1 MWGFV
6 QSSSR
11 STLMLALA
19 VVACVLL
26 SPPRAPTE
34 GRATRRVLILYEL
47 GVSSPAVRLVDQEI
61 RAALEKSP
69 YHIEF
74 YTEYL
79 EAILFPDAASQ
90 RGIRES
96 FIRKYRDRK
105 PDLIIAGG
113 PSPIKFMVE
122 SHERL
127 YGDTPIV
134 FCGSTQQ
141 MADNPKL
148 DSHFTGVWETEEPA
162 KTIEAA
168 LKLQPWTE
176 HVVVIGGIAPY
187 DRHTEA
193 VVREGLRNYQSR
205 LDVTY
210 LTELEM
216 PVLLERVKRLP
227 NHTIVLDAGVE
238 QDAAGTHFIEAS
250 QSLPMIARA
259 ANAPVFVLQDV
270 DLGSGAV
277 GGSVISF
284 ARQGRIAGGIALRV
298 LEGERPEDI
307 PAVTS
312 TPDYMFDWRA
322 LKRWGLRESDLP
334 ANREVLY
341 REQTVWERYE
351 WNVVGVVFIILV
363 LAFLSG
369 YLLFEQRRRTRAEQE
384 RRRTEQERLQLSGM
398 LINAQE
404 GERSRLARE
413 LHDDFNQRLAA
424 LAVGLEMTQGTISE
438 PKARQQ
444 LHELFDVAR
453 DIGND
458 LHTLSHRLHSTTL
471 QNLGLRAGLNSLCRE
486 FAARHQ
492 IEIDFRCENI
502 PRSVPPDV
510 ALCLFRV
517 VQEGLRNVKR
527 YSGAPQAKVRLE
539 GEDDQ
544 LYLCVSDEG
553 SGFDCAERANKEGLG
568 IRSMEERLRLLGGRF
583 EVHSEPGKGTR
594 LHAWVPF
601 PATRDAAGRESGA
614 PEATKGKEYEEPA
627 PGN

>member
-1 MWGFV
+1 
-6 QSSSR
+6 
-11 STLMLALA
+11 MLALA
-19 VVACVLL
+19 VGACFLL
-26 SPPRAPTE
+26 TPPRAPTE
-34 GRATRRVLILYEL
+34 VHATKRVLIFYEL

-61 RAALEKSP
+61 RTALQKSP
-69 YHIEF
+69 YQIEF

-90 RGIRES
+90 QEIRES
-96 FIRKYRDRK
+96 FIRKYKDRK

-122 SHERL
+122 SHGRF
-127 YGDTPIV
+127 YADTPIV
-134 FCGSTQQ
+134 FCGSTRQ
-141 MADNPKL
+141 MADYPTL

-162 KTIEAA
+162 KTLEAA
-168 LKLQPWTE
+168 LKLQPGTE
-176 HVVVIGGIAPY
+176 HVVVVGGTAPY

-193 VVREGLRNYQSR
+193 IVKDSLRNYQGR

-238 QDAAGTHFIEAS
+238 QDAAGTHFVEAS

-259 ANAPVFVLQDV
+259 ANAPVYVLQDV

-284 ARQGRIAGGIALRV
+284 ANQGRIAGGFALRV
-298 LEGERPEDI
+298 LEGEKPQDI
-307 PAVTS
+307 PVVTS
-312 TPDYMFDWRA
+312 SADYMFDWRA

-334 ANREVLY
+334 ADSDVLY
-341 REQTVWERYE
+341 REQTTWERYKSG
-351 WNVVGVVFIILV
+351 VVGAILLVLV
-363 LAFLSG
+363 LASLTG
-369 YLLFEQRRRTRAEQE
+369 YLLFERGQRQQAEKHGK
-384 RRRTEQERLQLSGM
+384 RTEEARLQLSGR

-404 GERSRLARE
+404 EERSRLARE

-424 LAVGLEMTQGTISE
+424 LAVGLEVTGTFVSE
-438 PKARQQ
+438 PGARQQ
-444 LHELFDVAR
+444 LHQLFDVAR

-471 QNLGLRAGLNSLCRE
+471 QNLGLLAGLNSLCRE
-486 FAARHQ
+486 FAAGHH
-492 IEIDFRCENI
+492 IKIDFTHEGI
-502 PRSVPPDV
+502 PRSVPSDV
-510 ALCLFRV
+510 ALCLFRI
-517 VQEGLRNVKR
+517 VQEGLRNAKR
-527 YSGAPQAKVRLE
+527 HGGALQARVRLE
-539 GEDDQ
+539 LADDQ
-544 LYLCVSDEG
+544 LHLRVSDEG
-553 SGFDCAERANKEGLG
+553 SGFDYAERANKGGLG

-583 EVHSEPGKGTR
+583 ELHSEAGKGTWVD
-594 LHAWVPF
+594 AWVPF
-601 PATRDAAGRESGA
+601 PATRDVAGGESSV
-614 PEATKGKEYEEPA
+614 PKATKGEEYEEPA